1 MKRRREDENYSSDSE
16 EEGPEEDEERDE
28 DDGGEE
34 EEEVP
39 KRGSKKYKP
48 WFPAK
53 RIKKIMQENDEVGK
67 VASAVPM
74 MVCKS
79 FHFKDSRPTNFIGSL
94 FIHKHTFLFAYLN
107 HFKRF

>member
-1 MKRRREDENYSSDSE
+1 MKRRREDENYSSESE

-28 DDGGEE
+28 DEGGDEE
-34 EEEVP
+34 ETP

-74 MVCKS
+74 MVCIK
-79 FHFKDSRPTNFIGSL
+79 I
-94 FIHKHTFLFAYLN
+94 
-107 HFKRF
+107 